1 MAKLKYYLN
10 ILLLAIA
17 AGMSISLGG
26 AVYLTSTNK
35 ILGAFL
41 FSVGLCTILVFKFK
55 LFTGV
60 VGYIPN
66 NKPVYIIEVV
76 ITWIGNLL
84 GTFGF
89 ATLMS
94 FTRISEKLN
103 DAAVSSTDTKLAD
116 GPVSLIILG
125 IFCGLLMF
133 IAVDTYKKYIDTKPF
148 NAVFM
153 EVMCVT
159 VFILAG
165 FEHSIADMYYFAAAG
180 RYLES
185 FSVLGLVTV
194 GNAIGGMLIP
204 VIYKISGA
212 LTKN

>member
-76 ITWIGNLL
+76 ITWIGNLI

-103 DAAVSSTDTKLAD
+103 EAAVSSTDTKLAD

>member
-1 MAKLKYYLN
+1 MAILKYYLN

-103 DAAVSSTDTKLAD
+103 EAAVSSTDTKLAD

-204 VIYKISGA
+204 VIYKISGT

>member
-35 ILGAFL
+35 VLGAFL

-76 ITWIGNLL
+76 ITWIGNLI

-89 ATLMS
+89 ATLMR

-103 DAAVSSTDTKLAD
+103 ESAVSSTDTKLAD

-185 FSVLGLVTV
+185 FYVLLFVTL
-194 GNAIGGMLIP
+194 GNAMGGMLIP
-204 VIYKISGA
+204 VINKISGA
-212 LTKN
+212 LSEN

>member
-103 DAAVSSTDTKLAD
+103 EAAVSSTDTKLAD